1 MKKQMKHQLQLAG
14 MALLGVLALLTIDGG
29 QMGNAD
35 AGVRIRARLK
45 TPHVTVQYQN
55 GPVQHQNNRR
65 SVRPFIYRI
74 TPRDRAIARRLAWET
89 GHRKIVLL
97 DLRARGLSW
106 RQIGHRL
113 GISRRVVRFAVNG
126 GYGHRDRHHGGA
138 AATCSVRG
146 HRR

>member
-14 MALLGVLALLTIDGG
+14 MALLGALALLTIDGG

-55 GPVQHQNNRR
+55 GPVHHRYDRR
-65 SVRPFIYRI
+65 SARPFVYRI
-74 TPRDRAIARRLAWET
+74 TSRDRAIARRLAWET
-89 GHRKIVLL
+89 GHRRIVLL
-97 DLRARGLSW
+97 NLRARGMSW

-113 GISRRVVRFAVNG
+113 GISRRTIRFAVNA
-126 GYGHRDRHHGGA
+126 GHNHSNRHYGGA
-138 AATCSVRG
+138 PATCSMRG
-146 HRR
+146 HGR

>member
-1 MKKQMKHQLQLAG
+1 MNKRMKHQLQLTG
-14 MALLGVLALLTIDGG
+14 MALLGALVLLTIDGG

-55 GPVQHQNNRR
+55 GPVHYQNHRR
-65 SVRPFIYRI
+65 SARPFVYRI

-89 GHRKIVLL
+89 GHRRIVLL
-97 DLRARGLSW
+97 DLRSRGLSW

-113 GISRRVVRFAVNG
+113 GISRRTIRFAVNAGYDNSHRHRG
-126 GYGHRDRHHGGA
+126 GGP
-138 AATCSVRG
+138 ATCSVRAHG
-146 HRR
+146 R